1 MKKYTLL
8 FQRNLE
14 NTPYKSPGFYSQVF
28 LSLTVMF
35 FLVLTGVS
43 SSGQNPMKT
52 FTAGTYI
59 IDMGQ
64 ATQTIANGLKP
75 YGLVY
80 QMIVVQGVPVYW
92 AINSSKVKDG
102 VDFSADGKSYSG
114 GSFILSSERIT
125 APIVTLINEWKAKG
139 VVVDGPVLAGFT
151 APVYKLLTCWPVAV
165 LDNDNDGIIAPYY
178 ANAEIPKSSYKLNA
192 NPTMLA
198 GCTGGDL
205 YVLPHA
211 DPDGWDATWITALQ
225 TYISN
230 GGYLWAGCHAVSVL
244 ENLPG
249 CNFLSNGGLVPYGD
263 HSNSN
268 PNPPF
273 TYMSSSDASPIM
285 QCIGG
290 MDDATTNGS
299 ENIYVPGVA
308 GWRVTTTVAV
318 YDADYINT
326 KTHIA
331 YTYPDAAAV
340 LVYGH
345 AFGNGDMGMVMYEA
359 GHDLSGGTTAE
370 KVAAQRVYFN
380 FVLMAGVQKQITI
393 SITTP
398 DSIEPLETYQVSAT
412 ASGGTAAYTYLW
424 SSEGGGTFSST
435 TGNPTNYT
443 APSSAANI
451 IIKCEVTDAC
461 GRVNFVSEIKENPYA
476 LPIELLDYNAVCL
489 NGTAVVTWTTL
500 SETNNDFFSV
510 EKSVNFADIAL
521 VGTSAGAGNSNV
533 VLNYSLTD
541 DDPDVGIIYYR
552 IRQTDYDGKTDVTE
566 WMTVNIEKTF
576 DFNIYP
582 NPFST
587 SLSVIIK
594 EEPKGSSVELWM
606 YNETGEMVINTI
618 VNNQATVLET
628 NNFPSGKYFYRVVV
642 DDKTVKTGK
651 LISQQ

>member
-1 MKKYTLL
+1 MKKYILL
-8 FQRNLE
+8 FQKNLE
-14 NTPYKSPGFYSQVF
+14 NTPYKCPAFYSQVL
-28 LSLTVMF
+28 LSLAVML
-35 FLVLTGVS
+35 FLVLTGLTA
-43 SSGQNPMKT
+43 SGQNPTKT
-52 FTAGTYI
+52 FAAGAYI

-64 ATQTIANGLKP
+64 PTQTIANGLKP

-80 QMIVVQGVPVYW
+80 QLIVVQGVPVNW
-92 AINSSKVKDG
+92 AINASKIKDG
-102 VDFSADGKSYSG
+102 VDFSADGKSYRG

-125 APIVTLINEWKAKG
+125 TPIVTLINEWKAMG

-178 ANAEIPKSSYKLNA
+178 ANAGIPKSSYLINA

-211 DPDGWDATWITALQ
+211 DPDRWDATWITALQ
-225 TYISN
+225 TYINN

-244 ENLPG
+244 ESLPG
-249 CNFLSNGGLVPYGD
+249 CNFLSNGGLVLYGD
-263 HSNSN
+263 HSDST

-273 TYMSSSDASPIM
+273 THNPSSDASPIM
-285 QCIGG
+285 QFIGQ

-308 GWRVTTTVAV
+308 GWRSTTTVAI
-318 YDADYINT
+318 YDAGYINT
-326 KTHIA
+326 KTHIV
-331 YTYPDAAAV
+331 YNYPEAAAI
-340 LVYGH
+340 LAYGP
-345 AFGNGDMGMVMYEA
+345 AFGNNDMGMVMYEA
-359 GHDLSGGTTAE
+359 GHELKGGTTAE
-370 KVAAQRVYFN
+370 KVAAQRAYFN
-380 FVLMAGVQKQITI
+380 FVLMAGVQKQISI
-393 SITTP
+393 IITTP
-398 DSIEPLETYQVSAT
+398 DSLAPLETYQVSAS

-435 TGNPTNYT
+435 TSNPTNYT

-461 GRVNFVSEIKENPYA
+461 GRINFVSEIKANPYA
-476 LPIELLDYNAVCL
+476 LPVELLKYNAMYS
-489 NGTAVVTWTTL
+489 NGTTAVTWTTL
-500 SETNNDFFSV
+500 TETNNDFFSV
-510 EKSVNFADIAL
+510 EKSVNLADIAL
-521 VGTSAGAGNSNV
+521 VGTIAGAGNSNV

-541 DDPDVGIIYYR
+541 EDPGAGIVYYR
-552 IRQTDYDGKTDVTE
+552 IRQTDYDGRTDVSE
-566 WMTVNIEKTF
+566 WMMVNIEKSF

-587 SLSVIIK
+587 SLSVTIN
-594 EEPKGSSVELWM
+594 EEPKNSKVELWM
-606 YNETGEMVINTI
+606 YNETGEMVMKTI
-618 VNNQATVLET
+618 INNQASVLET

-642 DDKTVKTGK
+642 DDKDVQTGS